1 VDDLFAVP
9 GAPWVRVSPGLA
21 AVRRLFAVSAAA
33 VAAAGLILAAVAG
46 PLDRLAMGVG
56 LPVVAGAVVVAW
68 WLIGR
73 TVSSWA
79 YAEREDDLFV
89 RRGVAFMRCEVVP
102 YGRMQLVDVTAGPL
116 QRRFG
121 VATVHL
127 HTAAPGTRARIP
139 GLVPAEAAR
148 LRDRLTT
155 LGEAQ
160 ASGL

>member
-1 VDDLFAVP
+1 VDELFAVP
-9 GAPWVRVSPGLA
+9 GAPWVGVSPRLA
-21 AVRRLFAVSAAA
+21 ALRRWSLLG
-33 VAAAGLILAAVAG
+33 VAALLAALLALLALVFPHGSWVLAFG
-46 PLDRLAMGVG
+46 LPLLAVLVG
-56 LPVVAGAVVVAW
+56 LGWV
-68 WLIGR
+68 LIGR

-79 YAEREDDLFV
+79 YAERDDDLFV
-89 RRGVAFMRCEVVP
+89 RRGIAFLRCVVVP

-127 HTAAPGTRARIP
+127 HTAAPDTQARIP
-139 GLVPAEAAR
+139 GLAPHEAAR
-148 LRDRLTT
+148 LRDRLTA

>member
-1 VDDLFAVP
+1 VDDLFMVP
-9 GAPWVRVSPGLA
+9 GAPWVGVSARLA
-21 AVRRLFAVSAAA
+21 DLRRLLA
-33 VAAAGLILAAVAG
+33 VAGGAVVALALTVAAVAG
-46 PLDRLAMGVG
+46 PLGTEG
-56 LPVVAGAVVVAW
+56 LVAGLLLVTGAVAAAW

-73 TVSSWA
+73 NVSSWA

-89 RRGVAFMRCEVVP
+89 RRGVAFLRCEVVP

-116 QRRFG
+116 QRHLG

>member
-1 VDDLFAVP
+1 MEELFAVP
-9 GAPWVRVSPGLA
+9 GAPWVGVSPHLSTL
-21 AVRRLFAVSAAA
+21 RRWLSLGVAAAA
-33 VAAAGLILAAVAG
+33 VVGITGIVLLLSLSWWVLVIAGTTA
-46 PLDRLAMGVG
+46 
-56 LPVVAGAVVVAW
+56 VVAVPIAW
-68 WLIGR
+68 WFIGR

-89 RRGVAFMRCEVVP
+89 RHGRAFLRCVVVP

-127 HTAAPGTRARIP
+127 HTAAPNTGARIP
-139 GLVPAEAAR
+139 GLVPEEAAR
-148 LRDRLTT
+148 LRDRLTA